1 MSTAKDKAE
10 AVQVDGESVRFT
22 NPTKVLYPETGTTK
36 ADVLDYY
43 LRVASVMVPQA
54 MWRPATRKRWVNGVG
69 TEEKPGDVFWIKALE
84 RGAPSWVPTVQIEHR
99 DRTNTY
105 PLVNNA
111 AVLAWFSQL
120 SVLEVHVPQ
129 WGVNPQ
135 GQILNPDK
143 MVFDLDPGPGVD
155 LQQTAGLALVI
166 RDRFAERGLKTY
178 PVTSGSKGIHIY
190 VPLSG
195 EATSEQSNAEAKRF
209 AKELETEMPG
219 LVVSKQSRA
228 LRPGKI
234 LVDWSQNNRAKST
247 ICPYS
252 LRGKMRPMVAA
263 PRTWEEIASPD
274 LAQLDYREV
283 LARVEAGVNPIAALA
298 WSGKAS
304 PARLKTR
311 KGAESSGKTAEDR
324 PQT

>member
-1 MSTAKDKAE
+1 MSTTKDKAE
-10 AVQVDGESVRFT
+10 SVQVDGESVRFT
-22 NPTKVLYPETGTTK
+22 NTTKVLYPETGTTK

-43 LRVASVMVPQA
+43 LRIAPVMVPQT

-99 DRTNTY
+99 ERTNTY

-120 SVLEVHVPQ
+120 SVLETHVPQ
-129 WGVNPQ
+129 WGVSPS

-155 LQQTAGLALVI
+155 LRQTASLALI
-166 RDRFAERGLKTY
+166 IKDRFAARRLKTY

-195 EATSEQSNAEAKRF
+195 EATSEQANAEAKRF
-209 AKELETEMPG
+209 AQELETEMPD
-219 LVVSKQSRA
+219 LVVSKQSRE
-228 LRPGKI
+228 LRAGKI

-247 ICPYS
+247 IAPYS
-252 LRGKMRPMVAA
+252 LRGKLRPMVAA

-274 LAQLDYREV
+274 LTQLDYREV
-283 LARVEAGVNPIAALA
+283 LARVEAGMNPIAALA
-298 WSGKAS
+298 WSGKAL

-311 KGAESSGKTAEDR
+311 KTAEPRAQIAEDR
-324 PQT
+324 PKS